1 MSAHCPHC
9 DTILEDF
16 IEGSTMGQRCPNCGW
31 SLVTTYTPPILEDN
45 REYAITLLAG
55 NDVSPAVLK
64 AISRLMG
71 CNYITA
77 RRLVL
82 EAPKVLFAGHA
93 SDILEWKTA
102 LESAGVL
109 IGITPEYPY
118 DQDGQP
124 HSDDTPD

>member
-1 MSAHCPHC
+1 
-9 DTILEDF
+9 
-16 IEGSTMGQRCPNCGW
+16 
-31 SLVTTYTPPILEDN
+31 
-45 REYAITLLAG
+45 
-55 NDVSPAVLK
+55 
-64 AISRLMG
+64 MG